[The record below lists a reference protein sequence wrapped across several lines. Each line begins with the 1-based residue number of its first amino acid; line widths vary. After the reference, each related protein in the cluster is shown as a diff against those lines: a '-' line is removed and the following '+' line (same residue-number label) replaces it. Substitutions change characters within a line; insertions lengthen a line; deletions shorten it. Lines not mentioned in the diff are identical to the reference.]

1 MSEIN
6 YLPECRRGHASS
18 PGALY
23 DQYEKAFDAAEKAW
37 EALANADFNRRDYH
51 EVNGF
56 ESIEHG
62 LAKTKRIAMLK
73 AIRDVIDY
81 CAEHMRELRKQRDE
95 LEEDK

>member
-1 MSEIN
+1 MSQIN

-23 DQYEKAFDAAEKAW
+23 DQYDKAINAASNAFT
-37 EALANADFNRRDYH
+37 ALADIDFNRRDYH

-56 ESIEHG
+56 GSIEYG
-62 LAKTKRIAMLK
+62 LAKTKRIAMLDCLR
-73 AIRDVIDY
+73 AVLDY
-81 CAEHMRELRKQRDE
+81 CEEHMRELRKQIDE